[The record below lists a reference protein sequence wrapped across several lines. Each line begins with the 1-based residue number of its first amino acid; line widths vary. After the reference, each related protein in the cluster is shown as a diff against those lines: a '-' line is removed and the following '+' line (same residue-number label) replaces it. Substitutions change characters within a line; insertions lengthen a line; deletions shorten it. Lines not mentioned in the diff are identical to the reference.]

1 MDIRTWVDLNK
12 PRNGKEEKGRQN
24 DRRKLWTMGIKDQRK
39 SEGSERKEMRREEK
53 GRGRVRKGKN

>member
-1 MDIRTWVDLNK
+1 MERK
-12 PRNGKEEKGRQN
+12 GKEEKMEKGRKENGRQN